1 MYEEYSMDGI
11 EDLLNF
17 FDLKETEKVIRTQIL
32 NSEYGI
38 TEVVDYYRP
47 YYAKYQEIQ
56 VDIDA
61 GITEDIVREC
71 KQKAKLIALMFISAI
86 SEKFNLSV
94 DEDWLDEMPENEL
107 QAVTLVL
114 YSFFVLNLK
123 EILLEVMTK
132 YIDINHE
139 ELAQS
144 FDNNPRNNKDATFG
158 TLKKNIPMD
167 FTVIGSNIYDV
178 CYAKGA
184 RAQKEYIDYIDEQY
198 NSERLTGILCDVTD
212 IIGANVLN
220 ISKQD
225 YDPQGASVTLLI
237 SEKATDSMEIDKP
250 LDIIAPPIN
259 Y

>member
-114 YSFFVLNLK
+114 YSFFANFSSTAPL
-123 EILLEVMTK
+123 TCGTP
-132 YIDINHE
+132 
-139 ELAQS
+139 LAVVDS
-144 FDNNPRNNKDATFG
+144 TGK
-158 TLKKNIPMD
+158 
-167 FTVIGSNIYDV
+167 SNVY
-178 CYAKGA
+178 
-184 RAQKEYIDYIDEQY
+184 
-198 NSERLTGILCDVTD
+198 
-212 IIGANVLN
+212 
-220 ISKQD
+220 
-225 YDPQGASVTLLI
+225 
-237 SEKATDSMEIDKP
+237 
-250 LDIIAPPIN
+250 
-259 Y
+259 

>member
-94 DEDWLDEMPENEL
+94 DEVWLDEMPENEL

-178 CYAKGA
+178 CYLILD
-184 RAQKEYIDYIDEQY
+184 RLNEEQFIDYID
-198 NSERLTGILCDVTD
+198 
-212 IIGANVLN
+212 
-220 ISKQD
+220 QD
-225 YDPQGASVTLLI
+225 NELQEPIKRYFLDGYIQGNFLDAIDEMLR
-237 SEKATDSMEIDKP
+237 DSNNGLKSQLSFGMLSYIMNTYAEDGV
-250 LDIIAPPIN
+250 DSN
-259 Y
+259 